1 MNNVNNTEI
10 MNNVINTGP
19 IMSNVINTG
28 PIMSNVINTGPI
40 MSTGLP
46 KKCGLQSCVAGMW
59 LSHQDLILGNT
70 RQEGNTSKG
79 EAQSKDPQ
87 RSLTFIIK
95 HTET

>member
-10 MNNVINTGP
+10 MNNVN
-19 IMSNVINTG
+19 
-28 PIMSNVINTGPI
+28 NTGPI

-70 RQEGNTSKG
+70 RQERNTSKV
-79 EAQSKDPQ
+79 EAQSK
-87 RSLTFIIK
+87 RSPKILNIYNQAHRNIT
-95 HTET
+95 